1 MIETILILTINTRV
15 IIASSRGLVA
25 KEVGSAEDVLNLMQT
40 AQQQRR
46 IGETKMNKHSSR
58 SHCIF
63 TVRITAK
70 QTLMDGSILDFSG
83 KLHMV
88 DLAGSECAKT
98 ASLDKSNGVSMI
110 ILI

>member
-1 MIETILILTINTRV
+1 MIIEFLMILIKKWISLF
-15 IIASSRGLVA
+15 RGLTQ
-25 KEVGSAEDVLNLMQT
+25 KEVKSAEDVLNLMRK
-40 AQQQRR
+40 AQNQRK

-63 TVRITAK
+63 TMTVHAK
-70 QTLMDGSILDFSG
+70 AQLEDGIIDFTG

-98 ASLDKSNGVSMI
+98 AGMETGSMVSSA
-110 ILI
+110 